1 MANFIIPF
9 IILILVVVFIH
20 EYGHYYFAKRYGVG
34 VTDFSIGFG
43 KEIFG
48 WNDKSGTRWKICWIP
63 LGGYVKFFGDRNV
76 FSQSDQEELLKKYND
91 EDKKKLFVLKP
102 LYQRSLIVAGGP
114 LANFVLAIIIFFFIY
129 TFVGKD
135 FTPAMIDEVRKDS
148 PAEIAGLMK
157 NDVILE
163 IDNTKVKSIMDVS
176 KLITMSTSEFINFK
190 VSRYDEN
197 ILLKVKPNIVD
208 TKDNLGNKIKKRMVG
223 IKLGAFNN
231 EVNHV
236 KLGPS
241 KSLVYAVNEVYFV
254 CISSLKYLGTLIKGK
269 GDTSQLGGYSA
280 NFKRFTKYIKEG
292 KEGYA
297 KSAYSA
303 YRERSVGLGAM
314 GFHAYLQSQNIAFEG
329 IYATGFNHR
338 AFKHIKSKAVQATE
352 RLADMRG
359 ECPDLHNT
367 NRRNAHLIAI
377 APNASSGIICSGT
390 SPSIEP
396 FRANVYTHKTLSGS
410 FNVRNRYLE
419 EILQVKILDR
429 TGIILD
435 IFAMR
440 AQTAEAKLQ
449 VELNLH
455 KEAYSVFTRSYK
467 AIRNPQNRNRIR
479 GEDCIWAARAAAGA
493 RRPTEALEW
502 LDRSGYSTKELRQYK
517 SMPEFKSYLDRI
529 GFEALF
535 GTEN

>member
-223 IKLGAFNN
+223 ITLIPYNN
-231 EVNHV
+231 EINHK
-236 KLGPS
+236 KLGPTKALYYS
-241 KSLVYAVNEVYFV
+241 INEVYFV
-254 CISSLKYLGTLIKGK
+254 SISSLKYLGSIIFGS
-269 GDTSQLGGYSA
+269 GDSSQLGGPIRIAKISGQVA
-280 NFKRFTKYIKEG
+280 EFGLIPFLSMMAYI
-292 KEGYA
+292 
-297 KSAYSA
+297 SISL
-303 YRERSVGLGAM
+303 GLINLFPIPLLDGGHLM
-314 GFHAYLQSQNIAFEG
+314 FYGFE
-329 IYATGFNHR
+329 
-338 AFKHIKSKAVQATE
+338 
-352 RLADMRG
+352 
-359 ECPDLHNT
+359 
-367 NRRNAHLIAI
+367 
-377 APNASSGIICSGT
+377 
-390 SPSIEP
+390 
-396 FRANVYTHKTLSGS
+396 
-410 FNVRNRYLE
+410 
-419 EILQVKILDR
+419 KIL
-429 TGIILD
+429 G
-435 IFAMR
+435 
-440 AQTAEAKLQ
+440 
-449 VELNLH
+449 
-455 KEAYSVFTRSYK
+455 
-467 AIRNPQNRNRIR
+467 
-479 GEDCIWAARAAAGA
+479 
-493 RRPTEALEW
+493 RPLSQKTQE
-502 LDRSGYSTKELRQYK
+502 G
-517 SMPEFKSYLDRI
+517 FFRI
-529 GFEALF
+529 GMFLLLF
-535 GTEN
+535 LMFFATFNDLKDLGLF